1 MRILKAAL
9 LYFAI
14 VFGTGFVLGTIR
26 TLWIVPRVGTRAAE
40 LMETPIMFVVIIIA
54 ARATARK
61 FLASSTRT
69 ARLVAGCI
77 ALVLMLVAEFGL
89 VLWLRGISIRQY
101 LATRDPISGTAYY
114 LMLAV
119 FAIMPLLASKSE
131 KV

>member
-1 MRILKAAL
+1 MRTLKAAL

-14 VFGTGFVLGTIR
+14 VFGVGFVLGTIR

-40 LMETPIMFVVIIIA
+40 LMETPIMFVVIIMA
-54 ARATARK
+54 AQVTIRK
-61 FLASSTRT
+61 FLASAPRTTRL
-69 ARLVAGCI
+69 AMGGI

-119 FAIMPLLASKSE
+119 FAVMPLFASKG
-131 KV
+131 